1 MTRHGWEFSTLW
13 GRAGAAGGLILLAL
27 CYVPII
33 WLMVMSLSAAPLS
46 GVPWPLTS
54 EWYVRMAA
62 DERWHAP
69 MLTSVLLAAA
79 VGTICAVLATLLGRA
94 IMRMQRP
101 SWLIAMTLLPLF
113 VPGLTIGAALFLFLR
128 VGLGLRLGLW
138 SVLLGHVLWALPFA
152 VLLMLVIL
160 TRFDR
165 RLIDAAADLGAS
177 PQQRFWLV
185 EWPFLRPAVFG
196 SGLFGFLLSF
206 SELPRS
212 LFLRGTTTTMP
223 IFQWAQAADHQ
234 SYVPISFALAT
245 LIILVTVPLLIGFF
259 RIAFPQAPSS

>member
-1 MTRHGWEFSTLW
+1 MTSRHWQFMPVW
-13 GRAGAAGGLILLAL
+13 RRAGGVAGMIMLAL
-27 CYVPII
+27 AYVPIL
-33 WLMVMSLSAAPLS
+33 WLMVMSLSTAPLS
-46 GVPWPLTS
+46 GVPWPLTG
-54 EWYVRMAA
+54 EWYARMAA
-62 DERWHAP
+62 DQRWHAP
-69 MLTSVLLAAA
+69 MITSVLLAAA
-79 VGTICAVLATLLGRA
+79 VGLICAVLATVLGRA
-94 IMRMQRP
+94 MMRMQRP
-101 SWLIAMTLLPLF
+101 GWLIGLTLLPLF

-138 SVLLGHVLWALPFA
+138 SVLLGHTLWALPFA

-165 RLIDAAADLGAS
+165 RLLDAAADLGAS
-177 PQQRFWLV
+177 PRQRFLLV

-196 SGLFGFLLSF
+196 AGLFGFLLSF

-212 LFLRGTTTTMP
+212 VFLRGTETTMP

-245 LIILVTVPLLIGFF
+245 LIILVTVPVLIGFF
-259 RIAFPQAPSS
+259 RVAFPPVPRT